1 MPVALH
7 SVLRKEDR
15 PHYGATP
22 LLTYLTGEHAGAIAA
37 VWPAPH
43 EAFLALPAAR
53 RHAAAIVLADR
64 DLEAESAH
72 YIRHLVERQRD
83 SVLARKILPDG
94 DTAGLIKA
102 MRKMGEGLWQAEEY
116 ERFLNLF
123 REPNANRALRHLPT
137 LRPGQLWPMAELPAA
152 LREAKILRFVDRRS
166 AAYDLGLA
174 FRLALAM
181 RDVSEGRRLVER
193 WQRADNRY
201 RLFQMAIEDLTP
213 DRFIPASGPPSLPKA
228 YRQILTRSDLE
239 ATALRFQ
246 NCLKDFVG
254 ELAVGRMA
262 VYVRGGAQEIALA
275 LTRDAAGWRLAE
287 AEGRA
292 NQELSEETLRELI
305 ADLAAVGVRTGPP
318 IKVLIYR
325 LGDHGRDEPGERG
338 PQPNWR
344 DRLELGEL
352 WD

>member
-1 MPVALH
+1 MPVAFKTI
-7 SVLRKEDR
+7 LRKEDR
-15 PHYGATP
+15 PNYGATP
-22 LLTYLTGEHAGAIAA
+22 LLTYLAGEHAGAIAA

-53 RHAAAIVLADR
+53 RHAAAIIVSNGPAN
-64 DLEAESAH
+64 DLPAH
-72 YIRHLVERQRD
+72 HIRHLVERQRD
-83 SVLARKILPDG
+83 SDLAREILPNG

-116 ERFLNLF
+116 ERFLVLF
-123 REPNANRALRHLPT
+123 REPNANRALRHLQE
-137 LRPGQLWPMAELPAA
+137 LRPSQLWPIAELPAP

-174 FRLALAM
+174 YGLAM
-181 RDVSEGRRLVER
+181 AMREPAKAKGLVER

-201 RLFQMAIEDLTP
+201 RLFQMAVEDLTP
-213 DRFIPASGPPSLPKA
+213 DRFVPACGPPKLPAA
-228 YRQILTRSDLE
+228 YRQIETRADLE

-246 NCLKDFVG
+246 NCLRDFVS
-254 ELAVGRMA
+254 EIAMGRMA
-262 VYVRGGAQEIALA
+262 VYVRDEPQEVAMA

-287 AEGRA
+287 AEGPA
-292 NQELSEETLRELI
+292 NEELPTPVLQDI
-305 ADLAAVGVRTGPP
+305 VADLAELGVRTGPP

-325 LGDHGRDEPGERG
+325 LADHGRNEGGDRG
-338 PQPNWR
+338 PHPNWR